1 VRRIKMVEYYV
12 HMYVNGKTRPVES
25 IPGMGK
31 GEVKR
36 MMKRVN
42 STIMY

>member
-1 VRRIKMVEYYV
+1 
-12 HMYVNGKTRPVES
+12 
-25 IPGMGK
+25 MGK

-42 STIMY
+42 STIMYWKNFCKSHKVHPVEE